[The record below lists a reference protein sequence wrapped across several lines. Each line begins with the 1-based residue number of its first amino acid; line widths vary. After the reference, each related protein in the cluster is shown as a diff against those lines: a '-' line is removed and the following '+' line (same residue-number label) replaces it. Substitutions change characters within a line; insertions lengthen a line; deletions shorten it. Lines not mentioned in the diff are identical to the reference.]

1 MRNGPST
8 TASATRGSSGKPDVE
23 ASAAGPAHSPGLAV
37 SIPCPQCGEPFSSD
51 LFAAAPRVACSSC
64 GTPVTAFLFPA
75 LTRPTIRSQAAETLL
90 TDSEAGCF
98 FHPAKKAVAACGSC
112 GRFLCGI
119 CDLDWE
125 GQHLCASCLDAGKK
139 KGRMKNLE
147 DQRTRYD
154 QIALFVTVMPCLIPF
169 FGWIFTC
176 VTAPLGLYL
185 SIRYWNAPTSLTS
198 RSGVVFLL
206 AILVSIAIILAWVWI
221 VLVTVHQAM
230 KL

>member
-1 MRNGPST
+1 M
-8 TASATRGSSGKPDVE
+8 E
-23 ASAAGPAHSPGLAV
+23 ASLADPTLSPGPAV
-37 SIPCPQCGEPFSSD
+37 SIPCPQCGVPLSAD
-51 LFAAAPRVACSSC
+51 LFAAAPKVACPSC

-98 FHPAKKAVAACGSC
+98 FHPSKKAVAACGSC

-125 GQHLCASCLDAGKK
+125 GEHLCASCLDAGKK

-147 DQRTRYD
+147 NQRTRYD
-154 QIALFVTVMPCLIPF
+154 QIALFVTGTCLIPL
-169 FGWIFTC
+169 FGWIFSC

-185 SIRYWNAPTSLTS
+185 AIRYWKAPLSIAS
-198 RSGVVFLL
+198 RSRAGF
-206 AILVSIAIILAWVWI
+206 ILAIILSTAVILAWIWI
-221 VLVTVHQAM
+221 VMVTYHQAM
-230 KL
+230 K